1 MLCALEQYLTLA
13 DLAANC
19 GISIATAK
27 SWLALLDAS
36 FILFLLPSYHD
47 NLGKRIT
54 KSPKL
59 YFYDVGLAATL
70 MGLDQETI
78 IAKRTIYGA
87 LFENMVIVDLIK
99 HFHAQGLHCTLTFL
113 EIAIKMK

>member
-1 MLCALEQYLTLA
+1 MWHHVE
-13 DLAANC
+13 
-19 GISIATAK
+19 STAR
-27 SWLALLDAS
+27 SWLAFLETS

-59 YFYDVGLAATL
+59 YFYDVGLAAAL
-70 MGLDQETI
+70 MGFNKESI
-78 IAKRTIYGA
+78 IKERIIYGA

-99 HFHAQGLHCTLTFL
+99 ILMPMGLNQL
-113 EIAIKMK
+113 